1 MATKWKKCRI
11 IVSFAAFF
19 LGVTLLLTNFFTMLG
34 LLAQADLQA
43 GTDYQKTEEF
53 AGFISGRLETLVS
66 AAAGGEDWHGSLDS
80 YGTAY
85 EAADVYVD
93 SWSTG
98 DFQVA
103 DLFRLILNALGIT
116 SPDRLYGVNDG
127 GGRRIMTCRQMGRAG
142 SPTGIF
148 IWRSWPPTGMYGL
161 RYFTRAS
168 FSIRI
173 WMA

>member
-19 LGVTLLLTNFFTMLG
+19 LGMTLLLTNFFTMLG

-93 SWSTG
+93 SWSAG

-103 DLFRLILNALGIT
+103 DLFRLI
-116 SPDRLYGVNDG
+116 
-127 GGRRIMTCRQMGRAG
+127 
-142 SPTGIF
+142 
-148 IWRSWPPTGMYGL
+148 
-161 RYFTRAS
+161 
-168 FSIRI
+168 
-173 WMA
+173 

>member
-19 LGVTLLLTNFFTMLG
+19 LGMTLLLTNFFTMLG

-80 YGTAY
+80 YGTAGRGF
-85 EAADVYVD
+85 VPP
-93 SWSTG
+93 
-98 DFQVA
+98 DFKRAGNHV
-103 DLFRLILNALGIT
+103 
-116 SPDRLYGVNDG
+116 PDRLCGVNDG
-127 GGRRIMTCRQMGRAG
+127 DGGV
-142 SPTGIF
+142 
-148 IWRSWPPTGMYGL
+148 L
-161 RYFTRAS
+161 
-168 FSIRI
+168 
-173 WMA
+173 